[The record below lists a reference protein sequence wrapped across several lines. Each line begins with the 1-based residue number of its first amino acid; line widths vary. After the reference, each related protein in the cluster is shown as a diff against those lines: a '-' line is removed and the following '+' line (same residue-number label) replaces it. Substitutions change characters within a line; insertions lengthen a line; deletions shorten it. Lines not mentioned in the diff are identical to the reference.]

1 MLLYFA
7 IALIGTV
14 FLLLSAVLGEIFDFF
29 GDADAD
35 GDVHP
40 LSGKVLATGMTAFG
54 AVGMITQYY
63 GWGPLL
69 SAATSTLAAAFLG
82 AVAWW
87 LISAVQRQTGS
98 TDTTVASMRGRSAQV
113 TISIPAGEIGEVQLS
128 SVSGT
133 RHMSA
138 RAADGGT
145 IPAGASVRVVES
157 SGSILLVEQ
166 MNHRQVTA
174 TEAQRVEG

>member
-7 IALIGTV
+7 IALTGTL
-14 FLLLSAVLGEIFDFF
+14 FLVLSAVLGEVFDFF
-29 GDADAD
+29 GDADTD

-63 GWGPLL
+63 DWGPVL
-69 SAATSTLAAAFLG
+69 SALTSTLAALFLG

-98 TDTTVASMRGRSAQV
+98 TETTVASMRGRQAQV
-113 TISIPAGEIGEVQLS
+113 TISIPAGSIGEVQLS

-133 RHMSA
+133 SHMSA
-138 RAADGGT
+138 RSVDGGT

-157 SGSILLVEQ
+157 SGSILLVELVD
-166 MNHRQVTA
+166 HRQVAT